1 MNLNKNSFL
10 ELRKEI
16 LNESKA
22 LKELSTLMGSL
33 QKSKDTGERELLN
46 SQVEALKFSIKEK
59 SKKIVNSLEETK
71 LSSPLPKSNHLS
83 PKEKSHNANL
93 RKIKSMKTTSLEK
106 STIKRLLER
115 KVKIE
120 KEKKE
125 KKTTELYSKLPSKVF
140 SKISKSLV
148 DKKTFPT
155 LEKDLIKANLP
166 FSPNGYISIIFFAT
180 LIAFIISIF
189 IMGFFLF
196 FNIKAMIPFVV
207 SAGESLAIRIPKV
220 IWIPIV
226 LPLVTFLFAYFYPSL
241 ERKAV
246 EIKINQELPFATINM
261 SAISGSMIDPS
272 KIFDIIISTKEYP
285 NLEKEFKKLINEIN
299 IYGYDF
305 VSALRNSSANSPS
318 KKLSEL
324 FTGLATTI
332 NSGGDLPEFFDK
344 RAQTLL
350 FEHKIEKEKSTKAAE
365 TFMDI
370 YISVVIAAPM
380 ILMLLLMMMKI
391 SGLGLQLSTQMITL
405 IMVLGVSLI
414 NIVFIVFLHL
424 KKKG

>member
-1 MNLNKNSFL
+1 MILDKNKFL

-16 LNESKA
+16 INESKA
-22 LKELSTLMGSL
+22 LKELSTLLGSS
-33 QKSKDTGERELLN
+33 QKTNNKREKDLLDSQIN
-46 SQVEALKFSIKEK
+46 SIKSSVKEK
-59 SKKIVNSLEETK
+59 SKKIISSLEETK
-71 LSSPLPKSNHLS
+71 LSSPLHKNKHLS
-83 PKEKSHNANL
+83 YSERSHQSNL
-93 RKIKSMKTTSLEK
+93 RKTQSIETTPLEK
-106 STIKRLLER
+106 GTIKRLLER
-115 KVKIE
+115 RIKKE

-125 KKTTELYSKLPSKVF
+125 KKTTELYSKLPSKFF
-140 SKISKSLV
+140 SKISKSFV
-148 DKKTFPT
+148 EKQVFPT
-155 LEKDLIKANLP
+155 LERDLIKANLP

-180 LIAFIISIF
+180 VVSFIASIF
-189 IMGFFLF
+189 IMSFFLF
-196 FNIKAMIPFVV
+196 FSVKAMLPFIV
-207 SAGESLAIRIPKV
+207 SAGESLATRIPKV
-220 IWIPIV
+220 IWIPIF
-226 LPLVTFLFAYFYPSL
+226 LPAVTFLFAYFYPNL
-241 ERKAV
+241 EKKSV
-246 EIKINQELPFATINM
+246 ETRINHELPFATINM

-299 IYGYDF
+299 VYGYDF

-332 NSGGDLPEFFDK
+332 NSGGDLPEFFEK

-350 FEHKIEKEKSTKAAE
+350 FDHKIEEEKSTKAAE

-414 NIVFIVFLHL
+414 NIVFITFLQL
-424 KKKG
+424 KKKN